1 MSLLTTAS
9 DVTVNVT
16 GVGFSLSDAGH
27 QEKLYRGLKRM
38 VCRLRSTT
46 AAVVI
51 AFGSPSLL

>member
-1 MSLLTTAS
+1 MTTAS
-9 DVTVNVT
+9 EVTVNVT
-16 GVGFSLSDAGH
+16 GVRFSLSDAGH
-27 QEKLYRGLKRM
+27 QEKLYRGQKRM